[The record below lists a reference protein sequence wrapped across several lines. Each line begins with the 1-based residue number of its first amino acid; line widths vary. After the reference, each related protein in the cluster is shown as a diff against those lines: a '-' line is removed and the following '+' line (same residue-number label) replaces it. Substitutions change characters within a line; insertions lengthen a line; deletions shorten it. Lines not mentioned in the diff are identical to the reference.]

1 MNCRVIKEKY
11 RTKQSKT
18 KKINIL
24 SYYPDQIEKYNF
36 PGVTELASRKALNSR
51 EIILKAV
58 FLAECRG
65 MHN

>member
-1 MNCRVIKEKY
+1 MICRVIKEKY
-11 RTKQSKT
+11 RTKQ

-24 SYYPDQIEKYNF
+24 SYYPDQIEKNNF
-36 PGVTELASRKALNSR
+36 PGTTELASRKALNSR